1 VSPREAPRPPDLP
14 AELATAAPP
23 GSDGHGALNLS
34 GARLHAD
41 AGEALALA
49 RLHVEESELH
59 GLALEAG
66 KVPGLVL
73 SDVILRGCDLS
84 NVHAGEGSI
93 RRGEI
98 RDSRLVGFALNEGK
112 LADLHVLDTTLAYA
126 SLAHSQLRRVL
137 FERVIL
143 REASFLEATL
153 AAVEFVACELAGA
166 DFRGARL
173 SDCVIRGSSLEGV
186 IGVESLGGLTMPWE
200 DLVGSTAALASALG
214 IAVEPDP

>member
-1 VSPREAPRPPDLP
+1 
-14 AELATAAPP
+14 
-23 GSDGHGALNLS
+23 
-34 GARLHAD
+34 
-41 AGEALALA
+41 
-49 RLHVEESELH
+49 
-59 GLALEAG
+59 
-66 KVPGLVL
+66 
-73 SDVILRGCDLS
+73 
-84 NVHAGEGSI
+84 
-93 RRGEI
+93 
-98 RDSRLVGFALNEGK
+98 
-112 LADLHVLDTTLAYA
+112 
-126 SLAHSQLRRVL
+126 L